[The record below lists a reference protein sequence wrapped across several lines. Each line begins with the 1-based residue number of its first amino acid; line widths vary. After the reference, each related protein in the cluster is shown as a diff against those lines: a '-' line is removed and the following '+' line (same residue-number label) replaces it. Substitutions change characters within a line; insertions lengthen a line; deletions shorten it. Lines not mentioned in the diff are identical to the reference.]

1 MIEGVKDKT
10 IVITGGAGGIG
21 SACARLMLDSG
32 ARVLLV
38 DMKPGPLDTLAASLD
53 AGERA
58 VTVVSDLSSPS
69 ACAEALEAVD
79 GPVHGLIHMAGI
91 FWADNLV
98 PEDRESIYDPVIAA
112 NLTNAY
118 DMSIA
123 CLPRFDPDW
132 PCRIV
137 FASSLAYRRGAF
149 AHTAYSAAKGG
160 LVGMTR
166 SLARRLGPKVLVNAV
181 APGLI
186 ETAMAFDLSEEN
198 RKFRESQVATIPLGR
213 FGDADEVAAVVG
225 FLCSDA
231 SRYVT
236 GQTINIDGGMMNS

>member
-1 MIEGVKDKT
+1 MIESVKDKT

-21 SACARLMLDSG
+21 SACARLFLAAG
-32 ARVLLV
+32 ARVVLV
-38 DMKPGPLDTLAASLD
+38 DVKPAPLDDLAAKLD
-53 AGERA
+53 AGDRVA
-58 VTVVSDLSSPS
+58 TVVSNLSTPA
-69 ACAEALEAVD
+69 ACAEALETVE
-79 GPVHGLIHMAGI
+79 GPIHALVHMAGI
-91 FWADNLV
+91 FRADDLA
-98 PEDRESIYDPVIAA
+98 PQDRESVYDPVIAA

-123 CLPRFDPDW
+123 CLPRFDPNW

-137 FASSLAYRRGAF
+137 FASSLAFRRGAL
-149 AHTAYSAAKGG
+149 AYTAYSAAKGG

-198 RKFRESQVATIPLGR
+198 RKFRESQIETIPLKR
-213 FGDADEVAAVVG
+213 FGEADEVAAVVG

-236 GQTINIDGGMMNS
+236 GQTINIDGGMMNG

>member
-1 MIEGVKDKT
+1 MFEGLDGKT
-10 IVITGGAGGIG
+10 VVITGGAGGIG
-21 SACARLMLDSG
+21 SACARQFLAAG
-32 ARVLLV
+32 ARALLIDV
-38 DMKPGPLDTLAASLD
+38 KPGPLDQLAEELD
-53 AGERA
+53 AGDRV
-58 VTVVSDLSSPS
+58 VTAVSDLATPEN
-69 ACAEALEAVD
+69 CAKALDAVD
-79 GPVHGLIHMAGI
+79 GPIHALVHMAGI
-91 FWADNLV
+91 FWADDLV
-98 PEDRESIYDPVIAA
+98 PDDRQKIYDPVIAA

-137 FASSLAYRRGAF
+137 FASSMAFRRGAF

-166 SLARRLGPKVLVNAV
+166 SLARRLGPNVLVNAV

-198 RKFRESQVATIPLGR
+198 RKFRESQIKDIPLKR
-213 FGDADEVAAVVG
+213 FGEAEEVAEVVL
-225 FLCSDA
+225 FLCANA
-231 SRYVT
+231 SRYIT